1 MQNKLVC
8 LLIWIFLL
16 GTASANA
23 QSTIRVNVGGPAYTD
38 SKGQA
43 WSADFGFN
51 SGNASNCAP
60 RSTVKGSTDPFLFK
74 SARVRGSTNPE
85 LQYTFPITNGSYI
98 VNLYFSD
105 PCDSVVGDRVFDVQL
120 QGVTVFP
127 ALDIVQVVGLNHALI
142 KSATVSVTN
151 HQLTIRFV
159 HRKDNPILA
168 AIEIVPATAAT
179 MPAISGQPSS
189 MTVTTGQTAAFSVTA
204 IGTAPLSYQWR
215 RAGAAISGATSS
227 AYTTAATTSA
237 DNGAQFGVVVSN
249 SKGTVTSGTAT
260 LTVNAAVV
268 APTITSQPLS
278 QAVTTG
284 QTATFKVAATGTAP
298 LTYQW
303 QRGGVAISGAKN
315 STYTTAATVI
325 SDNGAQL
332 RVVVSNSKSSATSN
346 AARLT
351 VNPTAVAPTVSSQ
364 PANRTVTAG
373 QTATFSV
380 TASGTSPLSYQWQ
393 RGGVAISGATS
404 SAYTTA
410 ATTSSI
416 NGAQFRAVVSNSKG
430 TATSNAATLTVNP
443 AVIAP
448 AISSQPANQTA
459 TAGQTATFSVTASG
473 TSPLSYQW
481 QKNDSILNGA
491 TSATYTTPA
500 TTSADNGARFAV
512 GVSNAAGSVT
522 SSDATLSVTAPS
534 AAVDV
539 ITYHNDNGRTGQNL
553 KETTLTLSNVN
564 QNTFGL
570 RKIVTLDGKVDAQP
584 LFLSGVA
591 IAGGTHDVVYVVTEH
606 DSAYALDSATGAVLW
621 HVSTLSNGETTSDT
635 HGCGQV
641 SPEIGITSTPVIDRT
656 RGPNGAI
663 YVVAMSKNSN
673 GSYFQRLY
681 ALDIT
686 SGAQLFGG
694 PHTITATYPG
704 TGDNSSGGN
713 VIFDPGRYKERAGLL
728 MIGGN
733 IYTTWASHCDIRP
746 YTGWIM
752 SFDANSLAA
761 MSVLNITPNGSEGAM
776 WMAGAAPA
784 ADSSGNIFL
793 LDGNGT
799 MDTTLN
805 GSGFPSKG
813 DFGNCFCKIS
823 TSSGLQVADYFALS
837 NTVSESNADTDL
849 GSGAAMVLPDLSD
862 GSGNTLHLAL
872 GAGKDG
878 NIYVVNRDNMG
889 KFDPNSNHIHQQ
901 LTGAITGAWSMA
913 AYFNKTVYYATSDDR
928 LKAFAITNGKLSGSP
943 TSSATNTLG
952 YPGATPSISANGS
965 SNGIVWSYSNTSPAV
980 LDAYDAAN
988 VSTQLYNSN
997 QAANSRD
1004 QFGSGNKYMT
1014 PTIAKGRVY
1023 IGTASGIAIFG
1034 LLP

>member
-1 MQNKLVC
+1 MQKKLVC
-8 LLIWIFLL
+8 LLIWMFLL

-23 QSTIRVNVGGPAYTD
+23 QTTIRVNAGGPAYTD

-51 SGNASNCAP
+51 SGNASRCAP
-60 RSTVKGSTDPFLFK
+60 RSTVTGTSDPFLFK
-74 SARVRGSTNPE
+74 SARVSGTANPE
-85 LQYTFPITNGSYI
+85 LQYTFPVSNGSYI
-98 VNLYFSD
+98 VNLYFAD
-105 PCDSVVGDRVFDVQL
+105 PCDSVIGDRVFDVQL
-120 QGVTVFP
+120 QGVTVFS
-127 ALDIVQVVGLNHALI
+127 ALDIVKIVGLNHALI
-142 KSATVSVTN
+142 KSATVSVTKQ
-151 HQLTIRFV
+151 QLTIRFV
-159 HRKDNPILA
+159 HRNDNPILA

-179 MPAISGQPSS
+179 MPAISSQPSS
-189 MTVTTGQTAAFSVTA
+189 TTVNAGQTAAFSVSATGTAPLSYQWQRGGAAIPGATSSAYTTAATISADNGAQFRVVVSNSKGTLTSGSATLTVNAAVVGPTITSQPSSQTVTTGQTAAFSVTA
-204 IGTAPLSYQWR
+204 SGTAPLSYQWQR
-215 RAGAAISGATSS
+215 GGAAISGATSS

-237 DNGAQFGVVVSN
+237 DNGAQFRVLVSN
-249 SKGTVTSGTAT
+249 SKDTVMSSTAT
-260 LTVNAAVV
+260 LSVNAAVV
-268 APTITSQPLS
+268 APTISSQPSS
-278 QAVTTG
+278 QTVTTG
-284 QTATFKVAATGTAP
+284 QTAA
-298 LTYQW
+298 
-303 QRGGVAISGAKN
+303 
-315 STYTTAATVI
+315 
-325 SDNGAQL
+325 
-332 RVVVSNSKSSATSN
+332 
-346 AARLT
+346 
-351 VNPTAVAPTVSSQ
+351 
-364 PANRTVTAG
+364 
-373 QTATFSV
+373 
-380 TASGTSPLSYQWQ
+380 
-393 RGGVAISGATS
+393 
-404 SAYTTA
+404 
-410 ATTSSI
+410 
-416 NGAQFRAVVSNSKG
+416 
-430 TATSNAATLTVNP
+430 
-443 AVIAP
+443 
-448 AISSQPANQTA
+448 
-459 TAGQTATFSVTASG
+459 FSVTASG

-481 QKNDSILNGA
+481 QKNGSILNGA
-491 TSATYTTPA
+491 TSSTYSTPA
-500 TTSADNGARFAV
+500 TTSTDNGAQFAV

-522 SSDATLSVTAPS
+522 SNDATLNVSAPS
-534 AAVDV
+534 VAVDV
-539 ITYHNDNGRTGQNL
+539 ITYNNDNGRTGQNL

-584 LFLSGVA
+584 LFLSGVSV
-591 IAGGTHDVVYVVTEH
+591 AGGTHDVVYVVTEH
-606 DSAYALDSATGAVLW
+606 DSVYALDSATGAVLW

-681 ALDIT
+681 ALDVT
-686 SGAQLFGG
+686 TGTQLFGG

-704 TGDNSSGGN
+704 TGDHSSGGN
-713 VIFDPGRYKERAGLL
+713 VIFDPGQYKERAGLL

-733 IYTTWASHCDIRP
+733 IYTTWASHCDFRP

-752 SFDANSLAA
+752 SFNANTLVAV
-761 MSVLNITPNGSEGAM
+761 SVLNITPNGNEGAM
-776 WMAGAAPA
+776 WMSGAAPA

-805 GSGFPSKG
+805 GNGFPSKG

-823 TSSGLQVADYFALS
+823 TSNGLQVADYFAMS
-837 NTVSESNADTDL
+837 NTVSESNADTDF
-849 GSGAAMVLPDLSD
+849 GSGAALVLPDLSD

-889 KFDPNSNHIHQQ
+889 KFDPNSNHIYQQ

-913 AYFNKTVYYATSDDR
+913 AYFNNTVYYATSNDR
-928 LKAFAITNGKLSGSP
+928 LKAFTIANGKLSGSP
-943 TSSATNTLG
+943 SSSANNSLG

-965 SNGIVWSYSNTSPAV
+965 SNGIVWSYNNTSPAV
-980 LDAYDAAN
+980 LDAYEAAN
-988 VSTQLYNSN
+988 VSHQLYNSS

-1004 QFGSGNKYMT
+1004 RFGNGNKYMT

-1023 IGTASGIAIFG
+1023 VGTASGIAIFG